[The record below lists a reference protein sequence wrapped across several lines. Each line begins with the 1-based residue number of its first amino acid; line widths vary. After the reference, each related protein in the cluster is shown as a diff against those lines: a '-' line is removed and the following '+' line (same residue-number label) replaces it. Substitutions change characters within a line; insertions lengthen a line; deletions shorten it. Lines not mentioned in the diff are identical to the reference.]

1 MRLRHIPGCEAYVA
15 ASAYVAHEPE
25 TNRGQWNRFFGNDHP
40 LELEIGMGKGQF
52 IRTLSVRNPETNYIG
67 LERFETVLMKAI
79 QRTLLQDRGELS
91 LAADVLRPNLR
102 FLAVDAVRLPEL
114 FAPGEISRIFLNFS
128 DPWPKKGHAS
138 RRLTSPVFFKLYDQI
153 LAPEGVVEFKT
164 DNQGLF
170 AWSLEAIPE
179 AGWELLSVNEDLHAS
194 SEAADNVMTEYEEK
208 FSGRGQKICKL
219 VAARKRPAEG

>member
-1 MRLRHIPGCEAYVA
+1 MRLRHITGSEDFVA
-15 ASAYVAHEPE
+15 SHSAGTHEPE
-25 TNRGQWNRFFGNDHP
+25 KQKGHWAELFGNTNPIHV
-40 LELEIGMGKGQF
+40 EIGMGKGQF
-52 IRTLSVRNPETNYIG
+52 IRTISVRNPETNDIG

-91 LAADVLRPNLR
+91 LPADVLRPNLR

-194 SEAADNVMTEYEEK
+194 PEAADNVMTEYEEK